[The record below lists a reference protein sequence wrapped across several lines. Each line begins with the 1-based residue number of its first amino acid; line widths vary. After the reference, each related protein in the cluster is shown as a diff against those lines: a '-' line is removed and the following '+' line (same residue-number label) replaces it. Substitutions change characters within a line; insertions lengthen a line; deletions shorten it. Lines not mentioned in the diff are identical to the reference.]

1 MCVCVC
7 VFSTSM
13 NASMKLWSFLRIL
26 LAIICIKP
34 GKLVTFALNA
44 GLTFI
49 FQ

>member
-1 MCVCVC
+1 MCVCV
-7 VFSTSM
+7 FTTSM

-26 LAIICIKP
+26 LTIICIKP
-34 GKLVTFALNA
+34 GQLVTFALNA